1 MSSKQEQ
8 TLIGLYKRMSSA
20 EIRSRLAGTGLI
32 PLARGVAEN
41 ELHQRLERAAAG
53 VPADDAAGTPSA
65 GQPSAMVGAFR
76 LLMMAVL
83 FISILAGAA
92 LLFPKQ
98 AIFIVPITVFVV
110 AMVTSMAFP
119 LFGKIVGALLMASPL
134 AIFGLLIY
142 QHRASHWGTGEVMLN
157 YLAAL
162 VYSAISAAVGGVMYG
177 AASRSSSGI
186 KLPSPPETEPS

>member
-1 MSSKQEQ
+1 VSSKQEQ
-8 TLIGLYKRMSSA
+8 TLIALYKRMSST
-20 EIRSRLAGTGLI
+20 EIRSRLAGSGLI

-53 VPADDAAGTPSA
+53 VPGSAEPDDATGTPSA
-65 GQPSAMVGAFR
+65 GQPSTMVVAFR

-98 AIFIVPITVFVV
+98 AMFIVAVTVFVV
-110 AMVTSMAFP
+110 AMAISKAFP
-119 LFGKIVGALLMASPL
+119 LFGKIVG
-134 AIFGLLIY
+134 GLLLAAPMAICGLVVHG
-142 QHRASHWGTGEVMLN
+142 HRTNHWGTAEVLLIC
-157 YLAAL
+157 LAAL

-177 AASRSSSGI
+177 AAS
-186 KLPSPPETEPS
+186 EQE